1 MKVLVNYVVQDAK
14 EHSHHSEILEIDSPP
29 YSYSS
34 DPPVHTV
41 IKWVDEKQN
50 TLSGGQKIVIM
61 SIYKI

>member
-1 MKVLVNYVVQDAK
+1 MKVLVNYVVQGIS
-14 EHSHHSEILEIDSPP
+14 EHSHHSETLEIASPP
-29 YSYSS
+29 YTFSS

-50 TLSGGQKIVIM
+50 TLAEGQKIVIM